1 MLSSTLR
8 PFKSFTRLQLTFR
21 PGGGGCGGQGSCSKG
36 EHTLDPS
43 DHDNCRCDDDKYN
56 CDDDHIWQLLLWPW
70 QSKAIIL
77 VMMKVNDKIFATV
90 TMRGGDDDDRWQLSL
105 RPWQCMTINDKH
117 RTGAA
122 LLTLYWEERLLCWK
136 IRNQVKNMTMR
147 PAISYLK
154 LQLLAI

>member
-8 PFKSFTRLQLTFR
+8 PFKSFMRLQLTFR
-21 PGGGGCGGQGSCSKG
+21 SGGGGCGGQGSCSKG
-36 EHTLDPS
+36 EHTFDPS
-43 DHDNCRCDDDKYN
+43 DHDNHRCDDDKYN

-70 QSKAIIL
+70 QSNPCDDESQWQDLCNGDNEMRGWWWSMTI
-77 VMMKVNDKIFATV
+77 IFAT
-90 TMRGGDDDDRWQLSL
+90 
-105 RPWQCMTINDKH
+105 MTINDKH